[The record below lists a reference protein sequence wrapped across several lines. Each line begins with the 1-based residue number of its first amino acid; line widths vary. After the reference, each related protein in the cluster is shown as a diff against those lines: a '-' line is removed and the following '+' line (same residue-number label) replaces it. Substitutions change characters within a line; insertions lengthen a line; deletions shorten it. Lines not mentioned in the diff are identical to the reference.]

1 MQSFSLMRQIRWL
14 STSALL
20 ILLSMPVYALSEEN
34 STHTRT
40 LASSCTTCHGDNL
53 RHQSVIPGLAGLD
66 QAYFIQ
72 KMNEY
77 RNSDQKHEVMV
88 QHAKGLTEAEIEQL
102 ATYFAR
108 QARACP
114 ITRRNPAR
122 PGVEK

>member
-1 MQSFSLMRQIRWL
+1 MAFSPIRKAPWL

-20 ILLSMPVYALSEEN
+20 FSIWVPVNALGDESD
-34 STHTRT
+34 THTRT
-40 LASSCTTCHGDNL
+40 LASSCITCHGDNPS
-53 RHQSVIPGLAGLD
+53 HQSVIPGLAGLD
-66 QAYFIQ
+66 HAYFIK

-77 RNSDQKHEVMV
+77 RNSDKKHEVMV

-114 ITRRNPAR
+114 ITRSNPVM